1 MRKLAFIAYVLLSS
15 VTANAQITE
24 TATTAV
30 RNMGVGWNLG
40 NTLDA
45 NSHLKSS
52 NPDDNAYWNCQGLES
67 ETCWGQYA
75 TTPEVFSMFKEAG
88 FGAIRIPV
96 TWYNHMD
103 SNGMVDQSWMARV
116 HTIVDYVINSGLYC
130 IVNVHHDTGADTSSG
145 VSWIKADEANYNKNK
160 SRYEYLWKQIAEE
173 FKDYDEHLLF
183 EGYNE
188 MLDTK
193 SSWCFASFNTTNQYN
208 ASIANSAYNGLNG
221 YAQRFVNTVRSTGGN
236 NASRNLIVSTY
247 AAASGT
253 GNWSPHL
260 QDPVKFLNLPQ
271 DNVSGHIIFEVH
283 SYPSITIKNS
293 QGTLVNR
300 SLADIERE
308 IDDLM
313 STLSTSLATKGAPV
327 IIGEWGTSNVDAGNG
342 LTDYDA
348 RRSLTLQFADYFV
361 KKAKEKNI
369 GTFYWMGLSNSISR
383 VMPAFDQADL
393 AECIAKAY
401 HGSSFNGRFPKPDKI
416 TSFVCFEGEKVF
428 NWGNGIS
435 IPAELF
441 KFMDSDIVLRLT
453 YKQEGKSDDIQFF
466 LGDWSDNISF
476 KIDGKTF
483 KSDFYARNHYSTGV
497 GTEHVTDVTFDLAT
511 YQKLAQKG
519 LILHGIDIRLYKA
532 QLLSK
537 ETAGIE
543 NVTAVSLSSEPVIY
557 NMSGQRM
564 HSIHGKGIYIIN
576 GKKTLIK

>member
-1 MRKLAFIAYVLLSS
+1 MRKLAIIAYVLLSG

-30 RNMGVGWNLG
+30 GNMGVGWNLG

-45 NSHLKSS
+45 HAQLKST
-52 NPDDNAYWNCQGLES
+52 NPDNAAYWNCQGLES
-67 ETCWGQYA
+67 ETYWGQY
-75 TTPEVFSMFKEAG
+75 TTNPELFSMFKEAG

-103 SNGMVDQSWMARV
+103 SNGKVNKDWMARV
-116 HTIVDYVINSGLYC
+116 RAVVDYVINSGLYC
-130 IVNVHHDTGADTSSG
+130 IVNVHHDTGADASNS

-173 FKDYDEHLLF
+173 FKDYDKHLLF

-193 SSWCFASFNTTNQYN
+193 SSWCFASFNTTGQYN
-208 ASIANSAYNGLNG
+208 ATIANSAYNGINN
-221 YAQRFVNTVRSTGGN
+221 YAQSFVNTVRSTGGN

-247 AAASGT
+247 AAACGT
-253 GNWSPHL
+253 GNWNSHL
-260 QDPVKFLNLPQ
+260 LDPLKYMKLPQ

-283 SYPSITIKNS
+283 SYPSIANKNS
-293 QGTLVNR
+293 QGNLVNR
-300 SLADIERE
+300 SLTEIKRE

-313 STLSTSLATKGAPV
+313 STLSTSLASKGAPV

-348 RRSLTLQFADYFV
+348 RRSLMLQFADYFV

-401 HGSSFNGRFPKPDKI
+401 HGSSFTGRFPVPDKI
-416 TSFVCFEGEKVF
+416 TSFVCFEGDKVF
-428 NWGNGIS
+428 NWGSGIT

-441 KFMDSDIVLRLT
+441 KYTDSDIVLRLT

-466 LGDWSDNISF
+466 LGDWSETISF
-476 KIDGKTF
+476 KVDGKTY
-483 KSDFYARNHYSTGV
+483 KSDFNARNHYSTGV
-497 GTEHVTDVTFDLAT
+497 GTEHITDVTFDLT
-511 YQKLAQKG
+511 TFNKLKQKG
-519 LILHGIDIRLYKA
+519 LILHGVDVRLYKA

-537 ETAGIE
+537 ETAGID
-543 NVTAVSLSSEPVIY
+543 NITMLPQSEPIIY
-557 NMSGQRM
+557 NMAGQRVQ
-564 HSIHGKGIYIIN
+564 SIRGKGLYIIN
-576 GKKTLIK
+576 GKKILVK